1 MMRLIFGALLALL
14 VLFPV
19 LRDTVLAVAT
29 HPAGLAFAAGTLAW
43 PHIAQRFRGWT
54 A

>member
-1 MMRLIFGALLALL
+1 MMRIIFGVLLALL

-19 LRDTVLAVAT
+19 LRDVVLAVAT
-29 HPAGLAFAAGTLAW
+29 HPAGLAFAAGVWSW
-43 PHIAQRFRGWT
+43 PHIAQRFKGGT

>member
-14 VLFPV
+14 VLAPA
-19 LRDTVLAVAT
+19 LRDAALAVAV
-29 HPAGLAFAAGTLAW
+29 HPASLAFAAGVWSW
-43 PHIAQRFRGWT
+43 PHIAQRFKGGT

>member
-1 MMRLIFGALLALL
+1 MMRLAFGALLALL
-14 VLFPV
+14 VVTPA
-19 LRDTVLAVAT
+19 LRDTVLTVAT
-29 HPAGLAFAAGTLAW
+29 HPAALAFAAGVWAW

>member
-1 MMRLIFGALLALL
+1 MMRIIFGALLALL
-14 VLFPV
+14 VLAPA
-19 LRDTVLAVAT
+19 LRDAVLTVAT
-29 HPAGLAFAAGTLAW
+29 HPAGLAFGAGVWAW